1 MPGVPELIVIFLIV
15 VVLFGASR
23 LPQLG
28 RGLGEGISNFK
39 RGLKSADG
47 SDGAPNDDGSSD
59 SGSTSGDTND
69 KNKP

>member
-1 MPGVPELIVIFLIV
+1 MPGVQELIVIFLIV

-39 RGLKSADG
+39 KGLRSAD
-47 SDGAPNDDGSSD
+47 DGESEADASPPSPENEKAKS
-59 SGSTSGDTND
+59 
-69 KNKP
+69 

>member
-1 MPGVPELIVIFLIV
+1 MPGVQELIVIFLIV

-39 RGLKSADG
+39 KGLKS
-47 SDGAPNDDGSSD
+47 SDDAEPEGEAQPENEKAKS
-59 SGSTSGDTND
+59 
-69 KNKP
+69 

>member
-1 MPGVPELIVIFLIV
+1 MPGVQELIVIFLIV

-39 RGLKSADG
+39 KGLK
-47 SDGAPNDDGSSD
+47 GADDGEGEVEAQPENEKAKS
-59 SGSTSGDTND
+59 
-69 KNKP
+69 

>member
-1 MPGVPELIVIFLIV
+1 MPGVQELIVIFLIV

-39 RGLKSADG
+39 KGLKSVDETGDEADAAQPENEKAKG
-47 SDGAPNDDGSSD
+47 
-59 SGSTSGDTND
+59 
-69 KNKP
+69 